1 MSIDLRTLI
10 WLFPIMFMFHDFEEI
25 IFGEPWL
32 RKNADEIVGRIE
44 NRVPAFVAKQI
55 RAVFKKSAY
64 ELAFPISLIFALTFI
79 SSFLAVEYQS
89 YGFFIMASGI
99 FFLHGFM
106 HIGQAILL
114 RRYVPAVISSVL
126 FVIPYGLVLFGK
138 LISAGMVGISTLVT
152 YFFVAV
158 VLTIPFILVMHVV
171 GDALY
176 KTTARLLLGK

>member
-1 MSIDLRTLI
+1 MYIDLRTLI

-32 RKNADEIVGRIE
+32 KKNADEILGRIE
-44 NRVPAFVAKQI
+44 GKVPAFVAKQI
-55 RAVFKKSAY
+55 QVVFKKSAY
-64 ELAFPISLIFALTFI
+64 ELAFPISVIFALTFT
-79 SSFLAVEYQS
+79 SSFLAVEYQAYS
-89 YGFFIMASGI
+89 FFIMASGI

-126 FVIPYGLVLFGK
+126 FVIPYGLVLFWR
-138 LISAGMVGISTLVT
+138 LLVSRLVDVGALTI
-152 YFFVAV
+152 FFAFAV
-158 VLTIPFILVMHVV
+158 VLVIPFILLMHVV

-176 KTTARLLLGK
+176 KMATKLLLG

>member
-1 MSIDLRTLI
+1 
-10 WLFPIMFMFHDFEEI
+10 MFMFHDFEEI

-32 RKNADEIVGRIE
+32 KKNGDEILGYIE
-44 NRVPAFVAKQI
+44 SRVPAFVAKQLKP
-55 RAVFKKSAY
+55 VFKKSAY

-79 SSFLAVEYQS
+79 SSYLAVEYQS

-106 HIGQAILL
+106 HVGQAILL

-126 FVIPYGLVLFGK
+126 FVIPYGLVLFWRLLSIK
-138 LISAGMVGISTLVT
+138 LVDVPTLAI
-152 YFFVAV
+152 FFLFAI
-158 VLTIPFILVMHVV
+158 VLAIPFILLMHVV

-176 KTTARLLLGK
+176 KMATKLLLGE

>member
-1 MSIDLRTLI
+1 MSIDIRTLI

-32 RKNADEIVGRIE
+32 RKNADEIMGRIG

-55 RAVFKKSAY
+55 QAVFKKSAY

-79 SSFLAVEYQS
+79 SSYLAVEYQS
-89 YGFFIMASGI
+89 YSFFIMASGV

-126 FVIPYGLVLFGK
+126 FVIPYGAVLFWR
-138 LISAGMVGISTLVT
+138 LLVSGLVNWSLLAI
-152 YFFVAV
+152 FFIFAI
-158 VLTIPFILVMHVV
+158 VLTIPFILLMHIV

-176 KTTARLLLGK
+176 KTANRLLLGE